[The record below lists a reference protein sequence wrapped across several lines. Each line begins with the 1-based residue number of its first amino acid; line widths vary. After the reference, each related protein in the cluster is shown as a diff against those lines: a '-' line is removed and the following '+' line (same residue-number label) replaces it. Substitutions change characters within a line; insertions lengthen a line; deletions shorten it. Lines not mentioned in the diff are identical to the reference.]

1 MHIVSAGAWIGIDVV
16 IAILVG
22 TAMVTDDPGT
32 AGVAFRTLDLV
43 AVWPLLAAGLVC
55 LATGVTLALGGGYG
69 LLRYWWVAVKLTLN
83 LLLTGLVLVALR
95 PTVAAA
101 AVQGRQLL
109 DGTATSWSV
118 GNLIYPPIVS
128 PLALLFAVTL
138 AVYKPWGRL
147 RPHRRRSRSADG
159 LATEPPA

>member
-1 MHIVSAGAWIGIDVV
+1 MLVVHVASAGAWIGIDVV

-22 TAMVTDDPGT
+22 TLLATDDPRT
-32 AGVAFRTLDLV
+32 AGVAFRTLDLI

-55 LATGVTLALGGGYG
+55 LASGLTLALGGGYG
-69 LLRYWWVAVKLTLN
+69 LVRYWWVAVKLTLN

-128 PLALLFAVTL
+128 PLALLCAVTL

-147 RPHRRRSRSADG
+147 RSHRA
-159 LATEPPA
+159 